1 MVIWLINQNGDLTNQ
16 NCDLTDQNRDYPAK
30 IVIWLTKIVI

>member
-1 MVIWLINQNGDLTNQ
+1 MVIWLINQNGDLANQ
-16 NCDLTDQNRDYPAK
+16 NFDLTDQNRDYPAK